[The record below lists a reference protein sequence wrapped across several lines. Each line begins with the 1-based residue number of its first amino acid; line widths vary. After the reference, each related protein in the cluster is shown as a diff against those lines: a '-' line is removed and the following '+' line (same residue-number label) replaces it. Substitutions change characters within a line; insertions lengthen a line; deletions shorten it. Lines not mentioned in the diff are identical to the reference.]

1 MKRMMMPI
9 TKSRNKMTISHT
21 DQMTKKINKM
31 LKKIK
36 SNKTQ
41 IILTKITNNKLNFKT
56 MMIQD
61 T

>member
-1 MKRMMMPI
+1 MPI